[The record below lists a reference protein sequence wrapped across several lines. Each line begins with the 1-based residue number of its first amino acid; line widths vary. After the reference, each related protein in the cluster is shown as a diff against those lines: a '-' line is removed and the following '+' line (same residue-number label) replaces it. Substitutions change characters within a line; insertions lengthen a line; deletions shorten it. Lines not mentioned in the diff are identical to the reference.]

1 MNNLENKYI
10 LSEELIDAI
19 DKIIEKVPHVVFGG
33 SIALNAV
40 GLISRKINDIDLF
53 LPMNENFKM
62 FLSIGVL
69 DEMTSDTVTDMNGNP
84 IQRVGAK
91 IKDVKVC
98 CFKVSD
104 EELEHSKFTF
114 LNRKINIQNVNCA
127 IIAKKTYSK
136 KNKKHQDDLEQIYN
150 SLHDLPF

>member
-10 LSEELIDAI
+10 LSEELIVAI
-19 DKIIEKVPHVVFGG
+19 DRILEKVPHVVFGG

-40 GLISRKINDIDLF
+40 GLISRKINDVDIF
-53 LPMNENFKM
+53 LPMNENFKQ

-69 DEMTSDTVTDMNGNP
+69 DEMTSDTVTDMNGKE

-91 IKDVKVC
+91 INDVKVC
-98 CFKVSD
+98 CFKVGD
-104 EELEHSKFTF
+104 EELEHSNFTF
-114 LNRKINIQNVNCA
+114 FNRKIKIQNVNYA

-136 KNKKHQDDLEQIYN
+136 KNKKHRDDLDEIYN